1 MSSDPPTDQGQVCV
15 CVSVCKGGHTG
26 EVLMLKE
33 LTTGWYTH
41 FVCVL
46 WSVCEVTLLET

>member
-15 CVSVCKGGHTG
+15 YVCVYKGGRPE